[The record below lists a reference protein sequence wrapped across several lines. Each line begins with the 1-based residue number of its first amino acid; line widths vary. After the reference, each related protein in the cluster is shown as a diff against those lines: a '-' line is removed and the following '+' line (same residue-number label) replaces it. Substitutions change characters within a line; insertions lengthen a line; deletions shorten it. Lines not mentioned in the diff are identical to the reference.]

1 MRYLK
6 TGLAVVCVSALVL
19 AGCADDSSIVSTN
32 TEAPPTTLLEKLEPE
47 FAIERTPLWAQLT
60 AAPDSLTDAE
70 LGLVVATTSL
80 TESWDCG
87 IGFTL
92 ASEDQHVAVYVS
104 QSQPDATEPPIV
116 LPDGSWDAWL
126 VVGND
131 LLANHCDDVIEEGEP
146 ERVVVAQWPII
157 AGTLTFTPPSIS
169 ECTAVPVTGS
179 LEAAIADAP
188 EGPIELGTLA
198 LVNNAFGCLAG

>member
-1 MRYLK
+1 MRNLNA
-6 TGLAVVCVSALVL
+6 TLAVACAAALAL

-32 TEAPPTTLLEKLEPE
+32 TEAPSTTLIEKLEPE
-47 FAIERTPLWAQLT
+47 LAIERTPLWAQLT

-70 LGLVVATTSL
+70 LVSVVTAATL

-92 ASEDQHVAVYVS
+92 ASEDQHVAVYLS
-104 QSQPDATEPPIV
+104 QSQPDGTEPPIV
-116 LPDGSWDAWL
+116 LPDSSWDARV

-146 ERVVVAQWPII
+146 ERVVVADWSII
-157 AGTLTFTPPSIS
+157 AGTLIYTPPVSA

-179 LEAAIADAP
+179 LEAAIADTP
-188 EGPIELGTLA
+188 EGQLALGTLS
-198 LVNNAFGCLAG
+198 LVNNAFGCFAG